1 MPVLSPVVARASE
14 DAAALRVRRASSLE
28 NEKRALRLPGV
39 MQEVF
44 KLKDRLRALFR
55 SAGTQGSKSKRFR
68 VRDRNNLRQ
77 NRHLRTVQVTC
88 KTGNEQEEQRAGQ
101 VTCKGT

>member
-1 MPVLSPVVARASE
+1 MQALSPIVAYVFE
-14 DAAALRVRRASSLE
+14 DALALREQKASSLE
-28 NEKRALRLPGV
+28 NEKRTLGLPRV

-68 VRDRNNLRQ
+68 VRDRINLRQ
-77 NRHLRTVQVTC
+77 NRHLRTVRVTC